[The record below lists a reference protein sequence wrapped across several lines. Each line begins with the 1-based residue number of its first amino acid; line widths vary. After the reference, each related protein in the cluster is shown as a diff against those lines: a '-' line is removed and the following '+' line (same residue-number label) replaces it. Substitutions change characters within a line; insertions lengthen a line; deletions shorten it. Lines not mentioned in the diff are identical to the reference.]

1 MLTRFNQT
9 QRLPSKKSISKRILL
24 ITVFAVPLVFT
35 SCSIFKPKPD
45 NSARGNIE
53 QIYKS
58 QRAKKPDLSRQWPS
72 SKNPPFWYRE
82 KRLAPKAVVP
92 ESKSS
97 EFHSN
102 HAQSLLSKNFFKAP
116 EIFFDDLDQTSLRK
130 AILNQLKPMEFT
142 DPAKVERLGD
152 LMVTNGWLKQTLT
165 SFLSLMNEN
174 LPPSEFT
181 QRLREEFVIHRVG
194 KGKRKQVLFTGYYAP
209 MMRASRV
216 RTVKYRYPI
225 YKIPES
231 SPRPQLIGHS
241 KNYEIQESSV
251 PNSKA
256 WRNYT
261 RKQIDGDGILTGRGL
276 EIAWL
281 ENDVDR
287 FFLHIQGSGQLLFL
301 DGTSVGAHFAGVNN
315 YEFGGLG
322 KRMIKDG
329 IIDLAQGSMQGI
341 KKYFREHPEDIE
353 KYFFYNKRYVF
364 FKLSNEGNP
373 RGSGGGELLGGRSI
387 ATDKK
392 VYPAGGLAFVKLRKP
407 ILDDKNEIVQWKSFS
422 RFVVDQDT
430 GNAIRGKGRADF
442 YFGMGDRA
450 GAKAGHFHEWGDVFY
465 IVKRFHPKKSNS

>member
-1 MLTRFNQT
+1 
-9 QRLPSKKSISKRILL
+9 
-24 ITVFAVPLVFT
+24 
-35 SCSIFKPKPD
+35 
-45 NSARGNIE
+45 
-53 QIYKS
+53 
-58 QRAKKPDLSRQWPS
+58 
-72 SKNPPFWYRE
+72 
-82 KRLAPKAVVP
+82 
-92 ESKSS
+92 
-97 EFHSN
+97 
-102 HAQSLLSKNFFKAP
+102 
-116 EIFFDDLDQTSLRK
+116 
-130 AILNQLKPMEFT
+130 
-142 DPAKVERLGD
+142 
-152 LMVTNGWLKQTLT
+152 
-165 SFLSLMNEN
+165 MNEN

-241 KNYEIQESSV
+241 KNYKIQESFV
-251 PNSKA
+251 PNSEA

-353 KYFFYNKRYVF
+353 KYFF
-364 FKLSNEGNP
+364 
-373 RGSGGGELLGGRSI
+373 
-387 ATDKK
+387 
-392 VYPAGGLAFVKLRKP
+392 
-407 ILDDKNEIVQWKSFS
+407 
-422 RFVVDQDT
+422 
-430 GNAIRGKGRADF
+430 
-442 YFGMGDRA
+442 
-450 GAKAGHFHEWGDVFY
+450 
-465 IVKRFHPKKSNS
+465 

>member
-9 QRLPSKKSISKRILL
+9 QRLPSKKPISKRIIL
-24 ITVFAVPLVFT
+24 ITVFAVPMLFT

-45 NSARGNIE
+45 SSARGNIE

-97 EFHSN
+97 KFHSN
-102 HAQSLLSKNFFKAP
+102 HSQSLLSKNFFKAP
-116 EIFFDDLDQTSLRK
+116 EIFIDDLDRASLRK
-130 AILNQLKPMEFT
+130 VILNQLKPMEFT

-174 LPPSEFT
+174 LPPTEFT
-181 QRLREEFVIHRVG
+181 KRLREEFVIHRVG

-216 RTVKYRYPI
+216 KTVKYRYPI
-225 YKIPES
+225 YKIPEF

-241 KNYEIQESSV
+241 KNYKVRESSV

-315 YEFGGLG
+315 YKFGGLG

-329 IIDLAQGSMQGI
+329 VIDLAQGSMQGI
-341 KKYFREHPEDIE
+341 KKYFEEHPEDIE
-353 KYFFYNKRYVF
+353 KYFFHNKRYVF
-364 FKLSNEGNP
+364 FKLSYEGNP

-407 ILDDKNEIVQWKSFS
+407 ILDDKNEIIQWKSFS

-465 IVKRFHPKKSNS
+465 IVKKFHPKKNSS

>member
-1 MLTRFNQT
+1 
-9 QRLPSKKSISKRILL
+9 
-24 ITVFAVPLVFT
+24 
-35 SCSIFKPKPD
+35 
-45 NSARGNIE
+45 
-53 QIYKS
+53 
-58 QRAKKPDLSRQWPS
+58 
-72 SKNPPFWYRE
+72 
-82 KRLAPKAVVP
+82 
-92 ESKSS
+92 
-97 EFHSN
+97 
-102 HAQSLLSKNFFKAP
+102 
-116 EIFFDDLDQTSLRK
+116 
-130 AILNQLKPMEFT
+130 MEFT
-142 DPAKVERLGD
+142 DPTKVERLGD

-209 MMRASRV
+209 MMQASRV
-216 RTVKYRYPI
+216 RTIKYRYPI

-315 YEFGGLG
+315 YKFGGLG